1 MNGRTFSLNPR
12 KRGKSQHHV
21 PTIFSTWAFLHSDSF
36 IIVSSPIV
44 DVMLNLI
51 VSTWAFLHSDSF
63 TIVSSPIVDVML
75 KLIVSTWAFLHS

>member
-1 MNGRTFSLNPR
+1 MTVL
-12 KRGKSQHHV
+12 
-21 PTIFSTWAFLHSDSF
+21 L
-36 IIVSSPIV
+36 VSSPIV